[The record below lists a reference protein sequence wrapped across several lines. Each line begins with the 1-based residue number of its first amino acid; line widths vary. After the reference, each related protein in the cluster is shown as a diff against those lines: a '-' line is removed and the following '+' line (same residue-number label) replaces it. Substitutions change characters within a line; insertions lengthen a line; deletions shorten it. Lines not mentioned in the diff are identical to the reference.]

1 MHAFWAFQGLENLNL
16 GRVDEVLEP
25 GNPYFFSGGFRR
37 GLDEESEPLNAY
49 FFYRSR
55 RRRPLDEEFQF
66 GLAFKL
72 PSKFGTHV
80 DDPKGDFLFSD
91 SKRLK
96 NPKKMMGV
104 ENSENQ
110 KRPETQTRLA
120 RHG

>member
-1 MHAFWAFQGLENLNL
+1 MRCWNLEILI
-16 GRVDEVLEP
+16 
-25 GNPYFFSGGFRR
+25 FFFRR
-37 GLDEESEPLNAY
+37 VPAGVRRGVGAPQRL
-49 FFYRSR
+49 FFFLAR

-96 NPKKMMGV
+96 NPKKIDGGLKSSMRVKGEVCKLHPCLNGCMPPGPF
-104 ENSENQ
+104 
-110 KRPETQTRLA
+110 KALKI
-120 RHG
+120 

>member
-1 MHAFWAFQGLENLNL
+1 MRCWDLEI
-16 GRVDEVLEP
+16 P
-25 GNPYFFSGGFRR
+25 IFFSGGFRR

-91 SKRLK
+91 SKRSK
-96 NPKKMMGV
+96 NPKK
-104 ENSENQ
+104 
-110 KRPETQTRLA
+110 K
-120 RHG
+120 

>member
-1 MHAFWAFQGLENLNL
+1 MRCWNLEI
-16 GRVDEVLEP
+16 P
-25 GNPYFFSGGFRR
+25 IFFSGGFRR

-96 NPKKMMGV
+96 NPKNDGGLKSSMRVKGEVCKLHLCLNGCMPPGPF
-104 ENSENQ
+104 
-110 KRPETQTRLA
+110 KALKI
-120 RHG
+120 